1 MTDSSSLCDSLIES
15 EQERIVHA
23 AARLARRLHTGQV
36 DKAGVDYF
44 SGHLTT
50 VASMGA
56 TWEERVVGYLHDAA
70 EDTPHT
76 VDEVLHLLA
85 EEVGTPLPEECVAR
99 LADALRLL
107 DHHAS
112 PSRESY
118 ITAVG
123 TSPLATRVKLHD
135 LTHNMD
141 LSRLSSPTRQD
152 LDRLVRYR
160 REYDYLS
167 SLY

>member
-85 EEVGTPLPEECVAR
+85 EEVGTPLSEECVAR
-99 LADALRLL
+99 LAAALRLL

-112 PSRESY
+112 PDRESY

-123 TSPLATRVKLHD
+123 TCPLATRVKLHD

-152 LDRLVRYR
+152 LDRLERYR

>member
-1 MTDSSSLCDSLIES
+1 
-15 EQERIVHA
+15 
-23 AARLARRLHTGQV
+23 
-36 DKAGVDYF
+36 
-44 SGHLTT
+44 
-50 VASMGA
+50 MGA

-70 EDTPHT
+70 EDTPYM
-76 VDEVLHLLA
+76 VDEVLHMLA
-85 EEVGTPLPEECVAR
+85 EEVGTPLPEECVGR

-112 PSRESY
+112 PDRESY

-123 TSPLATRVKLHD
+123 TCPLATRVKLHD

-152 LDRLVRYR
+152 LDRLERYR

>member
-1 MTDSSSLCDSLIES
+1 
-15 EQERIVHA
+15 
-23 AARLARRLHTGQV
+23 
-36 DKAGVDYF
+36 
-44 SGHLTT
+44 
-50 VASMGA
+50 MGA

-76 VDEVLHLLA
+76 VDEVLHMLA
-85 EEVGTPLPEECVAR
+85 EEVGTPLSEECVGR
-99 LADALRLL
+99 LADALRQL

-123 TSPLATRVKLHD
+123 TSPLATKVKLHD

-141 LSRLSSPTRQD
+141 LSRLPSPTQKD
-152 LDRLVRYR
+152 LNRLERYR

>member
-1 MTDSSSLCDSLIES
+1 MTDSSSLCDSLTES
-15 EQERIVHA
+15 EQERIVYA
-23 AARLARRLHTGQV
+23 AARLARRLHAGQV

-56 TWEERVVGYLHDAA
+56 TWEEKVVGYLHDAA

-76 VDEVLHLLA
+76 VDEVLHMLA
-85 EEVGTPLPEECVAR
+85 EEAGTPLPEECVGR

-112 PSRESY
+112 PDRKSY

-152 LDRLVRYR
+152 LDRLKCYR
-160 REYDYLS
+160 REYDYLC

>member
-1 MTDSSSLCDSLIES
+1 
-15 EQERIVHA
+15 
-23 AARLARRLHTGQV
+23 
-36 DKAGVDYF
+36 
-44 SGHLTT
+44 
-50 VASMGA
+50 MGS

-76 VDEVLHLLA
+76 VDEVLHMLA
-85 EEVGTPLPEECVAR
+85 EEVGTPLSEECVAR

-112 PSRESY
+112 PDRESY

-123 TSPLATRVKLHD
+123 TCPLATRVKLHD

-152 LDRLVRYR
+152 LDRLERYR

>member
-1 MTDSSSLCDSLIES
+1 MTDSSSLCYSLTES
-15 EQERIVHA
+15 EQGRIVHA
-23 AARLARRLHTGQV
+23 AARLARRLHAGQV

-44 SGHLTT
+44 TGHLTT
-50 VASMGA
+50 VASMGS

-76 VDEVLHLLA
+76 VDEVLRLLA
-85 EEVGTPLPEECVAR
+85 EEAGTPLPEECVAR
-99 LADALRLL
+99 LTEALRLL

-112 PSRESY
+112 PDRESY

-141 LSRLSSPTRQD
+141 LSRLPSPTQKD
-152 LDRLVRYR
+152 LDRLERYR
-160 REYDYLS
+160 RECDLLN